1 MPPNLARM
9 YPPVSF
15 WNFSSAA
22 AAAPNV
28 ATARHASAVTRSRR
42 FFQFFLVLIEAILG
56 RSSGWG
62 RLLKHD
68 LQGRTRGLVSQ
79 LHVSSG
85 QPNLVAASARFFSG
99 VETKLVLLD
108 PPLADAL
115 VTHGRDR
122 ERAVSLEDLAPM
134 RFIRQLHARELR
146 LNLRTREFLEFL
158 LRRRG
163 WLECKHAKQRGRRC
177 CELFFRRAAHCAYRA
192 SDDDRRNWCSSI
204 VAAFSGGL
212 SAGPLSCN

>member
-68 LQGRTRGLVSQ
+68 LQGRTRGCYEVWL
-79 LHVSSG
+79 SG
-85 QPNLVAASARFFSG
+85 RNV
-99 VETKLVLLD
+99 
-108 PPLADAL
+108 
-115 VTHGRDR
+115 
-122 ERAVSLEDLAPM
+122 
-134 RFIRQLHARELR
+134 ELR
-146 LNLRTREFLEFL
+146 NQASSTPLEVVL
-158 LRRRG
+158 QKPPPAR
-163 WLECKHAKQRGRRC
+163 
-177 CELFFRRAAHCAYRA
+177 
-192 SDDDRRNWCSSI
+192 
-204 VAAFSGGL
+204 
-212 SAGPLSCN
+212 